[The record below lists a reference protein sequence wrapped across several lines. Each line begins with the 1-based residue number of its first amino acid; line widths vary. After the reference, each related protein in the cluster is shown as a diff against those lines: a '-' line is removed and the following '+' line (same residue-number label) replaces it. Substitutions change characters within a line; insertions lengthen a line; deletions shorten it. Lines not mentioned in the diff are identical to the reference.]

1 VAGLRLS
8 SPFNSMARLR
18 LWPFGLP
25 ILVAIVIGCESAE
38 PEAAPLPQP
47 VNEWQRDSSAYDEA
61 VAIWLRD
68 SAVVDSVA
76 RTINT
81 DSLFRMYRR
90 MLNDTNPAAKMQ
102 EIACE
107 EWRLRR
113 RYQTL
118 PSTAAQRRMMDTL
131 WWPPEADA
139 VRRMNERLANIGPIT
154 TGPYACG
161 GDVER
166 LVSEVVSGAPMS
178 MSTARPVPPRQQ
190 PR

>member
-1 VAGLRLS
+1 
-8 SPFNSMARLR
+8 MARVR
-18 LWPFGLP
+18 LWPPGLA
-25 ILVAIVIGCESAE
+25 ILVAIASGCESAQ
-38 PEAAPLPQP
+38 PEAAPVPQP
-47 VNEWQRDSSAYDEA
+47 VNEWQRDSSAYDDA
-61 VAIWLRD
+61 LAIWLRD

-90 MLNDTNPAAKMQ
+90 MLRDTNPAPIMQ

-113 RYQTL
+113 RYKAL
-118 PSTAAQRRMMDTL
+118 PSQAALRRMMDTL

-139 VRRMNERLANIGPIT
+139 VRRMNERLDGIGPVT
-154 TGPYACG
+154 TGPWACG

-166 LVSEVVSGAPMS
+166 LVPEVVSGAPMS
-178 MSTARPVPPRQQ
+178 MSTARPVPPRPQR
-190 PR
+190 P